1 MRIVFD
7 TNTLISALL
16 FRGYSSFLVEL
27 WQNNELTVLASH
39 DSVAEFLRVLNYPK
53 FNLSDLHIETLANEY
68 LPYVVFI
75 RIEKT
80 QLPDDLPQC
89 RDIKDQ
95 QFIDLAYLGKAD
107 VLISGDLD
115 LLVLNGQLPF
125 SIETPATFRERTL

>member
-27 WQNNELTVLASH
+27 WQNNELIVLVSN
-39 DSVAEFLRVLNYPK
+39 DSVSEFLKVLSYPK
-53 FNLSDLHIETLANEY
+53 FNLSELRIEALANEY
-68 LPYVVFI
+68 LPYVVYI
-75 RIEKT
+75 GIEKT
-80 QLPDDLPQC
+80 QLPEDLPQC

-107 VLISGDLD
+107 VLISGDMD

-125 SIETPATFRERTL
+125 AIEAPAIFRERI

>member
-27 WQNNELTVLASH
+27 WQNNQLTVLASN
-39 DSVAEFLRVLNYPK
+39 DSVSEFLRVLNYPK
-53 FNLSDLHIETLANEY
+53 FNLSGLRIESLANEY

-75 RIEKT
+75 HIEKK
-80 QLPDDLPQC
+80 QLPYDLPQC

-95 QFIDLAYLGKAD
+95 QFIDLAYFGKAD

-125 SIETPATFRERTL
+125 RIETPATFRERIL